1 MYSVVIFNILISD
14 ESDVQQIEPQQQP
27 VVRSSKRY
35 SVQSRRELPDPVLN
49 FGGISKITQQPQQ
62 QPPVSQHQ
70 QSNSLIMPESQTTQL
85 QALPQQIQQQAPQQI
100 QQPPPQIQ
108 PLPQQ
113 IQIQQ
118 PPMQLQQF
126 HQPMPQINSHHSM
139 VVDPNTGMVLMAADP
154 SMYHHQLY
162 AAPQYGTTVAQGTP
176 SNNAEDQNAA
186 AVAAAALQM
195 LAAQAAVYQP
205 LPTGPAPVTSPPPGT
220 QPIQPQ
226 QQQPV

>member
-1 MYSVVIFNILISD
+1 MLVVSVSD
-14 ESDVQQIEPQQQP
+14 ENEVQQVKSQPAP

-49 FGGISKITQQPQQ
+49 FGGMSKITQPSQQ
-62 QPPVSQHQ
+62 QQTVSHHQ
-70 QSNSLIMPESQTTQL
+70 QNNSLIMQEPQTTQL
-85 QALPQQIQQQAPQQI
+85 QPLSQQI

-108 PLPQQ
+108 PQPQQ

-118 PPMQLQQF
+118 SPIQLQQF
-126 HQPMPQINSHHSM
+126 HPSMPQINSHHSM

-162 AAPQYGTTVAQGTP
+162 AAPQYGTTVAQGT
-176 SNNAEDQNAA
+176 SGNGAEDPNA

-205 LPTGPAPVTSPPPGT
+205 VPTGSAPVTSPPPGT
-220 QPIQPQ
+220 QPIQ
-226 QQQPV
+226 QQQPSV